1 MYKDFDSI
9 DSLFETIKAD
19 KEANGSNSSTLNRYP
34 IRFVLF
40 DSFRDQYAFTLRM
53 ATDMKVKS
61 ASIQSWIDAD
71 YPDILITHQKLAS
84 EIDKY
89 IKNLDGGDLV
99 ITPFSEVARF
109 YDNIENKEFDAL
121 IRTIKGIES
130 TDKAWDMHQRIYIPI
145 VGLEAKMSTFKEDQ
159 QIFIWYTHS
168 DESEAVQR
176 LILTDNTSYGVTGYE
191 DSYYRIKD
199 VKSWVDLWKNQ
210 DAIGKQ
216 NILCESKSLFSY
228 SFYAKPDNAFQIITC
243 NNVYEFLTKG
253 LQLNLVGVPF
263 KEEEIEY
270 WGTLAKEVDLT
281 KKFDFRR
288 FVHKHFSVQE
298 IDSYQ
303 TFTRLWFEHPDCYSH
318 WLACRYMAIEF
329 KGTYLEGITST
340 LTQYNDIELF
350 SAVADTI
357 PSAEENIECRAYIL
371 AEAAKRDR
379 KLPEEII
386 GRVLRKLEKAA
397 QEEGYI
403 QAIKLFT
410 RISDEEKRL
419 AISWIGEGHIKID
432 AIKDFYPELYY
443 YLHST
448 ECAVQSGAD
457 WAVDYIEKYKA
468 SKIADAISPELA
480 ENLAQLNGSTPSF
493 LKWYQSLKTTR
504 STLGSRK
511 DIDVIYWIDGLGID
525 WINLV
530 AELVKKQNM
539 NNIYLNEVLI
549 ARSLL
554 PTVTSVNKAD
564 LLKLLPAGCDLPK
577 EGDIDAMAHRST
589 NVYPQ
594 YIVDEVKK
602 VTETINKILQ
612 KYAGKKIAI
621 VSDHGLTYLAQR
633 GDGMN
638 LGGYDF
644 YHFGRYGS
652 KKSGNVTSDDSYYTL
667 EDNKTIASL
676 TYRTV
681 GSKINDGQGAH
692 GGCTPEEVLVPIFI
706 ISSSPNA
713 KNWYAKAVID
723 EILASSPI
731 AKFKIIGLAAD
742 ETPRLSYNGA
752 TYALHKNEEG
762 LYESDE
768 IKNLDQ
774 NIKTFTVKVGETSE
788 DTRIDVNTGTVVEDQ
803 FADFF

>member
-1 MYKDFDSI
+1 MYKDFDRL
-9 DSLFETIKAD
+9 DSLFEAIKSD

-53 ATDMKVKS
+53 VTDMGVKS
-61 ASIQSWIDAD
+61 ASIQSWIDAE

-89 IKNLDGGDLV
+89 IKGLDGGDIV

-109 YDNIENKEFDAL
+109 YDNIENKEFDTL

-130 TDKAWDMHQRIYIPI
+130 SDRAWAMRQRVYISI

-176 LILTDNTSYGVTGYE
+176 LILTDSTCYGVTGYE

-210 DAIGKQ
+210 DAIDKP
-216 NILCESKSLFSY
+216 NILCESKSLFSN
-228 SFYAKPDNAFQIITC
+228 SCYAKPDNAFQIITC
-243 NNVYEFLTKG
+243 NNVHEFLSKG
-253 LQLNLVGVPF
+253 LQLNLAGVKF
-263 KEEEIEY
+263 KDNEIEY
-270 WGTLAKEVDLT
+270 WETLAKEVDLT
-281 KKFDFRR
+281 KKFDFKR

-303 TFTRLWFEHPDCYSH
+303 TFTRLWFEQPDCYSH
-318 WLACRYMAIEF
+318 WLASRYLAIEF

-340 LTQYNDIELF
+340 LTQYNDIEFF

-357 PSAEENIECRAYIL
+357 PSAEKDIECRAYIL
-371 AEAAKRDR
+371 SEAAKRER
-379 KLPEEII
+379 KLPDEII
-386 GRVLRKLEKAA
+386 GKVLRKLEKVA
-397 QEEGYI
+397 QDEGYI

-419 AISWIGEGHIKID
+419 AISWVGEGHIKIET
-432 AIKDFYPELYY
+432 IKDFYPELYY

-457 WAVDYIEKYKA
+457 WAVEYIEKYKA
-468 SKIADAISPELA
+468 SKVADKILPEYAAAISE
-480 ENLAQLNGSTPSF
+480 LNGSTPTF

-504 STLGSRK
+504 SALGSRK

-530 AELVKKQNM
+530 AELVKKHNQ

-564 LLKLLPAGCDLPK
+564 LLKLLPAGSELPK
-577 EGDIDAMAHRST
+577 EGDIDGMAHRNT
-589 NVYPQ
+589 NFYPQ

-602 VTETINKILQ
+602 VTETVNKILQ

-621 VSDHGLTYLAQR
+621 VSDHGITYLAQR
-633 GDGMN
+633 GDGLN

-644 YHFGRYGS
+644 HHFGRYGT
-652 KKSGNVTSDDSYYTL
+652 KKNGAVTYDNNYFTL
-667 EDNKTIASL
+667 DDNKTIVSL

-713 KNWYAKAVID
+713 KNWYAKAAID

-731 AKFKIIGLAAD
+731 AKFKIIGLTSD
-742 ETPRLSYNGA
+742 EMPKLAYNGT
-752 TYALHKNEEG
+752 TYALHKNEDG

-774 NIKTFTVKVGETSE
+774 NIKIFTIKVGETSE